1 MPMTYPYRRDDQPPV
16 PLGETALVPIG
27 PFGMAKLPPVASR
40 AKMNTPG
47 TIVLVCRTGYILI
60 IRRTLNKRSWLVT
73 AGMTCQGWPLPRARL
88 VPVTLYPSYHI

>member
-1 MPMTYPYRRDDQPPV
+1 MPMTYPID
-16 PLGETALVPIG
+16 ETISRQYPWARPALVPIG
-27 PFGMAKLPPVASR
+27 PFGVAKLPPVVSR